1 MKKKLI
7 LPTIL
12 LFLVIILPLASL
24 SVANG
29 ESSGTGS
36 WTGVKVNLYEWKATT
51 VNNDTFQELYTDLN
65 FSEGAPELTRDEI
78 SNMSASTVKINMD
91 VLNITTDVEVGI
103 ENPKNSTKVE
113 VNGTM
118 NSNGTPFGLGEMSC
132 TLYLDNMSK
141 KRHYD
146 DIIFNPPF
154 SSDRYLYYTV
164 PLDAETTFHSTNYNY
179 TYVVQEYIDDL
190 SVENS
195 LENGT
200 DFTVSKSGNG
210 FQIWYN
216 KSALNQLY
224 DQPQYDYIVH
234 QTKELEFTMKY
245 DDNGVLSLLEVKY
258 GGDVAIAW
266 EQVVGGGEVGQVPGY
281 GLFSLLGISAT
292 AIICLIYLS
301 KREKVL

>member
-1 MKKKLI
+1 
-7 LPTIL
+7 
-12 LFLVIILPLASL
+12 VIFLPLASL

-29 ESSGTGS
+29 DSSGTGS
-36 WTGVKVNLYEWKATT
+36 WTGVKVKLYEWKATT

-78 SNMSASTVKINMD
+78 SNMSASNVNLYMD
-91 VLNITTDVEVGI
+91 VLNITTDVEVAG
-103 ENPKNSTKVE
+103 ESPKNSTKVE

-118 NSNGTPFGLGEMSC
+118 KSNGKPFGLGEMSC
-132 TLYLDNMSK
+132 SLYLDNMSK
-141 KRHYD
+141 AEHYD
-146 DIIFNPPF
+146 DIIYYPPF
-154 SSDRYLYYTV
+154 ASDKYLYYTV

-190 SVENS
+190 SGEDQNPLV
-195 LENGT
+195 NGT
-200 DFTVSKSGNG
+200 DFTISKSGNG

-224 DQPQYDYIVH
+224 DPDYDYIVN

-258 GGDVAIAW
+258 GGDIAIAW
-266 EQVVGGGEVGQVPGY
+266 EQVGGGGEVGQVPGY
-281 GLFSLLGISAT
+281 GLFSLLGVSAT
-292 AIICLIYLS
+292 AIFCLVYLS